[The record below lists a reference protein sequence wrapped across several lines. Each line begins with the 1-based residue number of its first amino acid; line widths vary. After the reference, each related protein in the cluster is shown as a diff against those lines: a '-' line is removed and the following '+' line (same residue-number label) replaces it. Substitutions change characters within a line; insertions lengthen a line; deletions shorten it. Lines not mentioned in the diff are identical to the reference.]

1 MILCLLY
8 FNIFPVYNIYIL
20 YINISTPPYRG
31 SVYIYTRGHI
41 QYNRY
46 LHGFNTIFFSS
57 PLVLLL
63 VQLITGGGVCDMTYT
78 FFMIQNRFQLI
89 RNRLLMVWNT
99 LLRNGNTW
107 CSYSWVCG
115 YHSHITFP
123 MESTQVVQGVGSVV
137 WSMLCFT
144 WLGLIIYLNLHL
156 VKQTLILSL
165 LIYKFIWK
173 YSPFSQIWHCLYVI
187 SLDFTITILF

>member
-1 MILCLLY
+1 M
-8 FNIFPVYNIYIL
+8 
-20 YINISTPPYRG
+20 
-31 SVYIYTRGHI
+31 
-41 QYNRY
+41 
-46 LHGFNTIFFSS
+46 
-57 PLVLLL
+57 
-63 VQLITGGGVCDMTYT
+63 
-78 FFMIQNRFQLI
+78 I
-89 RNRLLMVWNT
+89 RNRFLMIWNT

-123 MESTQVVQGVGSVV
+123 IESTQVVQGVGSVV

-173 YSPFSQIWHCLYVI
+173 YSPFSQIWRCLYVI
-187 SLDFTITILF
+187 SLDFTITILFWRKTYFSRKEVRHKQTKSYSTDVGHGRSL